1 MLYIMQ
7 KLLLKTKLTNL
18 CLEEGGSVVEFLKL
32 LIKFMNQLMNIKKI
46 NAKMKLSNHL
56 GLSASMLT

>member
-7 KLLLKTKLTNL
+7 TLLLKTKLKNL
-18 CLEEGGSVVEFLKL
+18 CLGEGGLVVEFLKL
-32 LIKFMNQLMNIKKI
+32 LIKFMNQLMNIKK

-56 GLSASMLT
+56 GWVPPC